1 MQLIVWY
8 LQGLLTPV
16 IGCIATYIAIQQ
28 WKAKKLEVNLQVYDR
43 RLHVYEA
50 VKKILGIVTR
60 DADVKTEEL
69 LTFMSDAAQADFL
82 FGSEIKQY
90 IEEMY
95 RRGIK
100 LGAANKTYNQNRD
113 KPDFNPRKTVEE
125 QTVQL
130 NWFGQQYD
138 VVTDKFKKYLNVSKL

>member
-1 MQLIVWY
+1 MPLIVWY
-8 LQGLLTPV
+8 LQGFLTPV
-16 IGCIATYIAIQQ
+16 IGFIATYIAFQQ
-28 WKAKKLEVNLQVYDR
+28 WKTKQLQLNLERYDR
-43 RLHVYEA
+43 RLRIYEA
-50 VKKILGIVTR
+50 VKKIIGIVTR
-60 DADVKTEEL
+60 DGDVKTEEL
-69 LTFMSDAAQADFL
+69 LTFMTDAAQADFL

-100 LGAANKTYNQNRD
+100 LGAANKMYNHNRD
-113 KPDFNPRKTVEE
+113 KPGFNPQKTVEE

-138 VVTDKFKKYLNVSKL
+138 VVTDKFKKYLNVNKL